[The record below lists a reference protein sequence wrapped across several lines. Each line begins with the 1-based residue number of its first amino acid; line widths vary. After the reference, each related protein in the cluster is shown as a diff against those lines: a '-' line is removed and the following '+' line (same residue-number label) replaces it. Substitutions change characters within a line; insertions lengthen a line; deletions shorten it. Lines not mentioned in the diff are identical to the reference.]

1 MKDWAETDT
10 LVLLAL
16 LIGIAL
22 GSVSGYYTHLDSIPY
37 KVDNDIRLPSKTR

>member
-1 MKDWAETDT
+1 VKDWAETDT

-22 GSVSGYYTHLDSIPY
+22 GSVSGYYTHLDEPIY
-37 KVDNDIRLPSKTR
+37 RIDNDIRLPSKAR